1 MTIRHPGAN
10 LRVYF
15 EYWPIIWLWPASIVL
30 MQLTL
35 LPVGDFYITLSV
47 VVCHLMQLYIVMF
60 YWFRRPT
67 DGQIVAALGV
77 VLYALLLGLFAR
89 DGVEFGRSLAHVLNL
104 VVMLVI
110 CLNARLAGGREIR
123 QSIAVFCVLVAAAA
137 LFIIVQALAFNLLR
151 DFRLA
156 AILGPFSP
164 IGPGNE
170 IYEPA
175 TAGRVPAREWFLL
188 RTLSRRL
195 VHELWRCPGARLAPL
210 YPVLATLTAT
220 ICSLAAMATLSLTGV
235 LGPAVVLAGYILFVR
250 DRPGFK
256 LFWLALAGTS
266 LAIGLYHAREFGIL
280 DRFEELG
287 QPGTSVYFRVTAP
300 ITLISESLERFPF
313 GYPLGQTDFIASR
326 DYYIN
331 WDEGAR
337 TNIDNSLL
345 VVVFYFGLL
354 GVLLNATY
362 LLQAARYLI
371 LKRHAVGLIM
381 LGLLIALA
389 ASGAGWAHHFVLL
402 IGYAIIV
409 GRYLLAERALALNL
423 SRRQLRRLIR
433 RRSGAPALPGRL
445 AAAPLR
451 AAWRPAGGAP

>member
-170 IYEPA
+170 IYEPPPLA
-175 TAGRVPAREWFLL
+175 EFPRANGFYSEPSVAGWFMSFGVALAL
-188 RTLSRRL
+188 ASR
-195 VHELWRCPGARLAPL
+195 PL

-280 DRFEELG
+280 DRFQELG